1 MNYFAAGYMGGDSKI
16 SIITIPLA
24 LFGLAF
30 STMVGIIS
38 GYVPAVKAVKV
49 TALSAIRHE

>member
-1 MNYFAAGYMGGDSKI
+1 MGGDSKI